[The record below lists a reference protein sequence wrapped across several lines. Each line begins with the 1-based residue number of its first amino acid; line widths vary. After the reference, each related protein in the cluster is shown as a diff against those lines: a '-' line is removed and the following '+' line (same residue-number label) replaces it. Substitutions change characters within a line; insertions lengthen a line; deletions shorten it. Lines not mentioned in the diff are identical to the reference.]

1 MQLSYSL
8 KLLVRLL
15 VRYLQPALILA
26 CLSIAPLSAQT
37 ADLALDQ
44 DHIVSPQAMQQQVV
58 NAAASRQQN
67 IETLTEMLKT
77 PVAQKAMH
85 DAKVDPLQV
94 KNAIPTLS
102 DEELANLS
110 GRVTKAQSDFSAGFL
125 GIGLLTLIILVVILV
140 IVVSAVH

>member
-15 VRYLQPALILA
+15 VRYLAPALILA
-26 CLSIAPLSAQT
+26 CLSIAALSAQS
-37 ADLALDQ
+37 AGAALDQ

-67 IETLTEMLKT
+67 IETLTGMLKT

-110 GRVTKAQSDFSAGFL
+110 GRVTKAQSDFSAGVL
-125 GIGLLTLIILVVILV
+125 GIGLLSLIIILVIVI